1 MTALQVIIVGG
12 GLAGACLANGLVNK
26 SEGLVDVALVERDE
40 AGSERGGYQIR
51 LGSHALTGFKACLT
65 DEQYADLLPCF
76 GRSGGVVSSAPCVFR
91 PSDLKVLLDLS
102 KAPAYEKSAPIG
114 RTRLREFL
122 QAPLRERQ
130 VIQYSKKYVRY
141 QHLEG
146 DNAGQNK
153 IRVHFH
159 DGSQRDCD
167 ILISAEGS
175 ASRINKQI
183 GLDNIIEDVV
193 PGRGGYLGKCHLP
206 WPVLKTLPKQLV
218 EKGTIY
224 TGNAKAKVFAAIYL
238 PGSVTSLSDRDNQES
253 DTEEEEDLKKKPI
266 DYDEEQASLFFAI
279 EWSSG
284 PSGPECAQVKDKKA
298 LMRQKLEEAGFDPGF
313 SKLTEAVDHDAL
325 ITSPWRYAKTDTPF
339 DWRQRLLSAQ
349 SGEDKPDRTIANPRV
364 WLIGDSIHPM
374 LPSRGM
380 GANNAIHDTA
390 DALGTLLELAKARH
404 RNGSLSDDEMTA
416 QLAVY
421 EAAMMP
427 RAFAW
432 VRKSSAQQ
440 LPDLDST
447 KGKIVIFG
455 TRIML
460 NIVGQLIRVMRFFG
474 WQPKD
479 DAPDLP

>member
-1 MTALQVIIVGG
+1 MAPLEVIIIGG
-12 GLAGACLANGLVNK
+12 GLAGACLAIGLLNH
-26 SEGLVDVALVERDE
+26 SEGLVNVTVVERDE

-51 LGSHALTGFKACLT
+51 LGSHALTGFKACLA
-65 DEQYADLLPCF
+65 DKQYTDLLPCF

-114 RTRLREFL
+114 RTRLRDFL
-122 QAPLRERQ
+122 QAPLRERK
-130 VIQYSKKYVRY
+130 VIQYSKKYLRY
-141 QHLEG
+141 EVLE
-146 DNAGQNK
+146 DNVAGHSK
-153 IRVHFH
+153 IEVHFD
-159 DGSQRDCD
+159 DGSRRDCD
-167 ILISAEGS
+167 VLVSAEGS

-183 GLDNIIEDVV
+183 GLNNIVEDVV
-193 PGRGGYLGKCHLP
+193 PGCGGYLGKCHLP
-206 WPVLKTLPKQLV
+206 WPVLQTLPKQLV

-224 TGNAKAKVFAAIYL
+224 TGNGKAKVFAAIYL
-238 PGSVTSLSDRDNQES
+238 PGNLTVSQAADDRGLDSDGD
-253 DTEEEEDLKKKPI
+253 EEPRKMPM
-266 DYDEEQASLFFAI
+266 DYDEEQASLFFAV
-279 EWSSG
+279 EWTTG
-284 PSGPECAQVKDKKA
+284 PSGPECLHVKDKKA

-313 SKLTEAVDHDAL
+313 LRLADAVDHDAL

-339 DWRQRLLSAQ
+339 DWREKLLSAQ
-349 SGEDKPDRTIANPRV
+349 KTEDKPDRAVANSRV

-390 DALGTLLELAKARH
+390 DALGPLLELARSKSH
-404 RNGSLSDDEMTA
+404 NGSLSDDEVKT

-432 VRKSSAQQ
+432 VRKSSNQQ
-440 LPDLDST
+440 LPDLESL
-447 KGKIVIFG
+447 KGKLMILG
-455 TRIML
+455 
-460 NIVGQLIRVMRFFG
+460 IRVLLAVVGGVIGVMEVFG
-474 WQPKD
+474 WKPKD

>member
-1 MTALQVIIVGG
+1 MAPLEVIIVGG

-26 SEGLVDVALVERDE
+26 SEGLVDVTLVERDE

-65 DEQYADLLPCF
+65 DKQYADLLPCF

-114 RTRLREFL
+114 RTRLRDFL
-122 QAPLRERQ
+122 QAPLRKRK
-130 VIQYSKKYVRY
+130 VIQYSKKYLRY
-141 QHLEG
+141 EVLES
-146 DNAGQNK
+146 NASGQSK
-153 IRVHFH
+153 IKVHFD

-167 ILISAEGS
+167 VLISAEGS

-183 GLDNIIEDVV
+183 GLDNIIEDIV
-193 PGRGGYLGKCHLP
+193 PDHGGYLGKCHLP
-206 WPVLKTLPKQLV
+206 WSVLQTLPKQLV

-224 TGNAKAKVFAAIYL
+224 TGNGKAQLFAAIYL
-238 PGSVTSLSDRDNQES
+238 PGSLTASRGADDRGFDSDED
-253 DTEEEEDLKKKPI
+253 EELKKMPL
-266 DYDEEQASLFFAI
+266 DYDEEQASLFLAI
-279 EWSSG
+279 GWTTG
-284 PSGPECAQVKDKKA
+284 PSGPECPHVKDKKA
-298 LMRQKLEEAGFDPGF
+298 LMRQKLEEAGFDSGCL
-313 SKLTEAVDHDAL
+313 KLVDAVDHDAL

-339 DWRQRLLSAQ
+339 DWRQKLLSAQ
-349 SGEDKPDRTIANPRV
+349 RIEDKPDRAVANSRV

-390 DALGTLLELAKARH
+390 DALGPLLELARLKVQ
-404 RNGSLSDDEMTA
+404 NDSLMDNEVNT

-421 EAAMMP
+421 ETAMMP

-432 VRKSSAQQ
+432 VKKSSNQQ
-440 LPDLDST
+440 LPDLESL
-447 KGKIVIFG
+447 KGKLMIFGIRVLLAVVGIVIG
-455 TRIML
+455 
-460 NIVGQLIRVMRFFG
+460 VMELFG
-474 WQPKD
+474 WKPKD